1 MHGGPCEACDDC
13 RQLRQALD
21 PGHSEEDWLTAL
33 KNWHKHLAIDTGGH
47 FQRTSQ
53 PATFP
58 HHPGANPDM
67 SGFTEAAARETLQ
80 RQYREAAA
88 RSAQIFLADAL
99 PCKGRSGTQC
109 KKD

>member
-1 MHGGPCEACDDC
+1 
-13 RQLRQALD
+13 
-21 PGHSEEDWLTAL
+21 
-33 KNWHKHLAIDTGGH
+33 
-47 FQRTSQ
+47 
-53 PATFP
+53 
-58 HHPGANPDM
+58 M